1 MRIECEIC
9 GAYTEDPN
17 EIEWAK
23 KYRTCPECKHIG
35 SLFIAEEDKNMA
47 KTIRYNVTF
56 LGTIE
61 LDDNDNPNHQQVM
74 DMIADDFN
82 QWGSDIGYA
91 NDVEYEIEG
100 EEEDKDWLE
109 KQAEI
114 VEYERIAENNPYIF
128 KEDEV

>member
-35 SLFIAEEDKNMA
+35 SLFIAEEDESMKE
-47 KTIRYNVTF
+47 F
-56 LGTIE
+56 TIE
-61 LDDNDNPNHQQVM
+61 IKVKALSSGCAVDWVTRQTMDEVGYCEVETVNVFNEDGRDVTND
-74 DMIADDFN
+74 
-82 QWGSDIGYA
+82 
-91 NDVEYEIEG
+91 
-100 EEEDKDWLE
+100 EETYSGFDKDWLE

-114 VEYERIAENNPYIF
+114 AEYERIAENNPYIF
-128 KEDEV
+128 TEDRV

>member
-1 MRIECEIC
+1 MRVECEIC

-35 SLFIAEEDKNMA
+35 SLFIVEENESMA
-47 KTIRYNVTF
+47 KTIRYSVTF

-61 LDDNDNPNHQQVM
+61 LDDNDNPNYQQAM

-82 QWGSDIGYA
+82 QYGYDIGYA

-100 EEEDKDWLE
+100 
-109 KQAEI
+109 
-114 VEYERIAENNPYIF
+114 
-128 KEDEV
+128 